1 MEITLGPTPVIW
13 CVGESNSPFTT
24 TAGVNPLP
32 DSMTIWLGTA
42 NFGVTLRTGI
52 RLAETGGGVELP
64 PNVAIKTA
72 KTIRKVTLDFETIT
86 APPDTCFGHFNSRS
100 SWF

>member
-13 CVGESNSPFTT
+13 CVGESNSPLTT
-24 TAGVNPLP
+24 IVGVNPLP
-32 DSMTIWLGTA
+32 NSVTIWLGTA
-42 NFGVTLRTGI
+42 NFGVTFRTGI
-52 RLAETGGGVELP
+52 RLAETGEGVELP
-64 PNVAIKTA
+64 PNAAIKIA
-72 KTIRKVTLDFETIT
+72 KTSRKTTLGFETIT